1 MTYIQILYTNL
12 DRNLYEFFIRIRRY
26 TKYKV
31 DVLRQENFQKIL
43 PVTITIER
51 KVLPIQTTM
60 YILIMHLY
68 VQLQRI

>member
-12 DRNLYEFFIRIRRY
+12 DRNLYEFFIRIMRY
-26 TKYKV
+26 TKHKV

-43 PVTITIER
+43 PITITIER